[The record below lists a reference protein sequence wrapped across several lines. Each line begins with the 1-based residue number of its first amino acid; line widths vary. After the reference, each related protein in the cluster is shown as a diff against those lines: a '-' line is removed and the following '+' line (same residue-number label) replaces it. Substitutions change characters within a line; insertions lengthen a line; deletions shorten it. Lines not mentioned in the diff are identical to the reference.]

1 MISFFKCAG
10 VDAEMRPK
18 IRQSIKSAQL
28 LASLIER
35 VTGEE
40 SLLSGDNDNIFGALK
55 RAVDPFFTLFIS
67 SAKIVL
73 VTYISDRFY
82 ALTQIGVRKIIS
94 MHRSEI
100 L

>member
-10 VDAEMRPK
+10 VDAGMRPK

-28 LASLIER
+28 LASFIER
-35 VTGEE
+35 VTVEE
-40 SLLSGDNDNIFGALK
+40 SLMSGDNDKIFDALK
-55 RAVDPFFTLFIS
+55 RAVDPFFTLFI